1 MKTFWRS
8 RVLPCLLM
16 AVWFTVPVLAQNPV
30 DPGPRP
36 VGTVSAAPFCPDA
49 ASGAGDFR
57 SKFPGAQPCVDV
69 VQPKQ
74 QPTDTTGAGNVV
86 PAAGNL
92 TTTWFWALA
101 VFETPA
107 AVAGSPQT
115 GGATIPG
122 LGPSFNATSC
132 FECHSQPAVGGS
144 SPNNQTPNFNNTFF
158 PGNPQ
163 VGDAPDATQLQN
175 VSQFVSLTGP
185 VREARFVNG
194 VAPATANT
202 AAVQPGSVAELFV
215 TNASDPTNCKID
227 QEPFPAQLAA
237 NNVIFRIPIPTF
249 GDGFVEAVPD
259 ENLVSNLSSEIAIAG
274 NLNLFPPNGLGIQGH
289 LNRNGNDN
297 TISRFGWK
305 AQNKSLLLFAG
316 EAANV
321 EMGVTNELFQNER
334 TVGNGRCTPNG
345 VPEDQVFAPPVD
357 PNSRS
362 INGILNAFGGP
373 TTNQATAAVVSDIS
387 SSIENFAVFMRLNAA
402 PSVCNYNSGLDTTG
416 KAVCNPLDASAS
428 RGQQL
433 FGSVGLAPAVAN
445 SIPRLGCVLCHTD
458 ILTTGPSQ
466 NGNPATA
473 TQTFGLDRQT
483 FHPFSDFA
491 LHNMDGL
498 GDGISQGLA
507 GPNEFRTA
515 PLWGVGQRLF
525 FLHDGR
531 DADLLQAIQD
541 HCLPTPPATTSNSEA
556 CATVN
561 RFNTLIPGTSGAT
574 CQPDGTNCVAS
585 QQDLL
590 NFLRSL

>member
-1 MKTFWRS
+1 MKNLWRS
-8 RVLPCLLM
+8 TVQLCLLM
-16 AVWFTVPVLAQNPV
+16 AVLFTVPVQAQGPV
-30 DPGPRP
+30 DPKPRP
-36 VGTVSAAPFCPDA
+36 VGTMPAAAFCPDQP
-49 ASGAGDFR
+49 SGPGDFR
-57 SKFPGAQPCVDV
+57 SKFPGAQACVDV

-74 QPTDTTGAGNVV
+74 QPTDTTGAGNIV
-86 PAAGNL
+86 PNAGNL
-92 TTTWFWALA
+92 AATWFWALA

-107 AVAGSPQT
+107 TVAGSPQT

-122 LGPSFNATSC
+122 LGPSFNAKSC

-144 SPNNQTPNFNNTFF
+144 SPNNQTPNFNNTLF

-175 VSQFVSLTGP
+175 VSQFISLTGP
-185 VREARFVNG
+185 VREARFVKG

-202 AAVQPGSVAELFV
+202 AEVQPGSVAELFV
-215 TNASDPTNCKID
+215 TNASDPNNCKID

-259 ENLVSNLSSEIAIAG
+259 ENLLSNLNSEIAIAA
-274 NLNLFPPNGLGIQGH
+274 NINLFNPPLGIQGRF
-289 LNRNGNDN
+289 NRNGNDN

-345 VPEDQVFAPPVD
+345 LPEDQVFAPPVD
-357 PNSRS
+357 PDPRS

-373 TTNQATAAVVSDIS
+373 RSGAATAAVVSDIS

-416 KAVCNPLDASAS
+416 TKAQCLPLDASAT

-433 FGSVGLAPAVAN
+433 FGSVGLTPATGGG
-445 SIPRLGCVLCHTD
+445 IPRLGCVLCHTD
-458 ILTTGPSQ
+458 ILTTGPSL
-466 NGNPATA
+466 NGDPPTA

-491 LHNMDGL
+491 LHHMDGL
-498 GDGISQGLA
+498 ADGISQGDA
-507 GPNEFRTA
+507 GPDEFRTA
-515 PLWGVGQRLF
+515 PLWGLGQRLF

-531 DADLLQAIQD
+531 DSDLLQAIQD

-556 CATVN
+556 CETVN
-561 RFNTLIPGTSGAT
+561 RFNTLIPGTSGAN